1 MQNEQHHDQYEQIWI
16 IAVSITLAV
25 FLAALIV
32 GALVFGVRVPESG
45 GFINPNEL
53 QDTQFANPGLYE
65 RGDGEYEAIIVA
77 QMWNFITGETTEV
90 EEFDFPVPSITVPV
104 DSFVTFT
111 VTSRDITHGLIL
123 EHHNLN
129 FEIVPGHISQ
139 ARIRLTR
146 PGTYHFVCHEYCG
159 QLHHRM
165 HGVVIVEEAD
175 ESVASSVN
183 EE

>member
-1 MQNEQHHDQYEQIWI
+1 MQNQHHDQYEQLWV
-16 IAVSITLAV
+16 IAVTITLAV

-32 GALVFGVRVPESG
+32 GALVFGIRVPESG

-53 QDTQFANPGLYE
+53 QDSQFAAPGLYQ
-65 RGDGEYEAIIVA
+65 RGENEYEAIIVA
-77 QMWNFITGETTEV
+77 QMWAFITGETTQV
-90 EEFDFPVPSITVPV
+90 EGFTIPLPSITVPV
-104 DSFVTFT
+104 GSFVTFT
-111 VTSRDITHGLIL
+111 VTSRDVTHGLIL

-139 ARIRLTR
+139 ARIRFNR
-146 PGTYHFVCHEYCG
+146 PGMFHFVCHEYCG
-159 QLHHRM
+159 QLHHQM

-175 ESVASSVN
+175 ETVASSVN